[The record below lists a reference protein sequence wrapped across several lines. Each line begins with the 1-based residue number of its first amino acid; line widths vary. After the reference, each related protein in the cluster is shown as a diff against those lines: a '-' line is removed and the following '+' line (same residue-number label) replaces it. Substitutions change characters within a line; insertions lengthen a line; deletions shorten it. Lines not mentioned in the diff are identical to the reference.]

1 MRRYDLLLLSAFA
14 LLLPA
19 ISRAADPPKAQ
30 GTGIVSG
37 TITIGGNPT
46 SDVVVSIE
54 GLPPEK
60 AGSEAVGPYYK
71 RATLQQRDLKFYPH
85 VLPILVEATV
95 SFPNDDKVW
104 HDVYSGSEAKK
115 FDLGLY
121 APGKSKSVTF
131 DKPGIVRV
139 QCNVHPT
146 MEAYIVVKEHPY
158 FASPDKDGNYRFSDV
173 PLGSY
178 RLTVWDPSLGTRA
191 EPFTLDRSDEVLKV
205 DVDLKNAK

>member
-1 MRRYDLLLLSAFA
+1 MRRSELLLLSALA
-14 LLLPA
+14 LLLPT
-19 ISRAADPPKAQ
+19 ISRAADASKTQ
-30 GTGIVSG
+30 GAGIVSG
-37 TITIGGNPT
+37 TVTIGGNPT
-46 SDVVVSIE
+46 ADVVVSIE
-54 GLPPEK
+54 GLPRGK
-60 AGSEAVGPYYK
+60 AGSEAASPYYK
-71 RATLQQRDLKFYPH
+71 RATLQQRDLKFYPR
-85 VLPILVEATV
+85 VLPILVGATV

-104 HDVYSGSEAKK
+104 HDVYSSSETKK

-158 FASPDKDGNYRFSDV
+158 FTSPDKDGNYRFSDV

-178 RLTVWDPSLGTRA
+178 RLTVDDPSLGTRA
-191 EPFTLDRSDEVLKV
+191 EPFTLDRPDEVLQV
-205 DVDLKNAK
+205 DVDLKKAK